1 MGTRYTEHFFCGALF
16 LTLLYLK
23 TWLVLLSVWTIF
35 HNISFHSDVTME
47 IFKAK
52 KVAKMTELRTRIW
65 LLLFARS
72 FTIVASVSVVLRTYS
87 LMNTTKLTQWSDA
100 KSVIAA
106 AGRTHIYRWVRW
118 SMVTNCSE
126 NLRMFDL
133 PSCKMYIARF
143 IIVVKVVQYQK
154 SKQYYF
160 FKVKNWSSLYFWFS
174 FELLWPLIPIS

>member
-1 MGTRYTEHFFCGALF
+1 MGTRYTEHFFCGALL

-35 HNISFHSDVTME
+35 KNISFHSDVTME

-65 LLLFARS
+65 LLLLLFARS
-72 FTIVASVSVVLRTYS
+72 FTKVASVSVVLRTYS

-118 SMVTNCSE
+118 SMVTNYLE
-126 NLRMFDL
+126 NLQMFDL
-133 PSCKMYIARF
+133 AIKT
-143 IIVVKVVQYQK
+143 VKCT
-154 SKQYYF
+154 
-160 FKVKNWSSLYFWFS
+160 
-174 FELLWPLIPIS
+174 